1 MIFDK
6 LIAASEEMRG
16 MLEMSTDT
24 KSHHDFDWPAIS
36 YGPCE
41 KYRRAD
47 LDIIDAIE
55 DRKLWMMHLVVYP
68 HLDDGSPLF
77 GFDVIAGPK
86 KITGAFH
93 DFSPIDKSSYII
105 PKFEENVK
113 DFIPSKKRELPQWAL
128 NIFSGHMLSAGN
140 VREEEEIDKIL
151 ALAIRNL
158 QLILDELPNRVN
170 GADWSVEHDWYCH
183 NQKQNPHTPRVMES
197 LGVDPV
203 TVRKYIDECLFPE
216 LGADSPDA

>member
-6 LIAASEEMRG
+6 LIAASEEMRT
-16 MLEMSTDT
+16 MLEISTDT
-24 KSHHDFDWPAIS
+24 KRHHDFDWPAIS

-41 KYRRAD
+41 KFRRAD

-55 DRKLWMMHLVVYP
+55 DRKLWMMHLVIYP

-140 VREEEEIDKIL
+140 VREEEEVDKIL
-151 ALAIRNL
+151 ALAVKNL
-158 QLILDELPNRVN
+158 QLILDELPNRVD
-170 GADWSVEHDWYCH
+170 GADWSIEHDWYCH

-203 TVRKYIDECLFPE
+203 TVRRYIDECLFPE
-216 LGADSPDA
+216 LGADSPDT

>member
-1 MIFDK
+1 MIFSK
-6 LIAASEEMRG
+6 LIAASKVMQD
-16 MLEMSTDT
+16 MLEMSADM
-24 KSHHDFDWPAIS
+24 KKHHDFDWPAIS

-41 KYRRAD
+41 KFRRAD
-47 LDIIDAIE
+47 LDIIDAIGT
-55 DRKLWMMHLVVYP
+55 RKLWMMHLVVYP

-105 PKFEENVK
+105 PLFEENVK

-128 NIFSGHMLSAGN
+128 NIFSGHMVSAGN
-140 VREEEEIDKIL
+140 IREEEEIDKIL
-151 ALAIRNL
+151 ELAIKNL
-158 QLILDELPNRVN
+158 ELILSQLPNRVE
-170 GADWSVEHDWYCH
+170 GADWSVKHDWYCH

-216 LGADSPDA
+216 LGVDSPDT

>member
-6 LIAASEEMRG
+6 LIAASEEMRK

-24 KSHHDFDWPAIS
+24 KHHHDFDWPAIS

-41 KYRRAD
+41 KFRRAD

-77 GFDVIAGPK
+77 GFDIIAGPK

-140 VREEEEIDKIL
+140 VREEEEVDKIL
-151 ALAIRNL
+151 ALAIKNL
-158 QLILDELPNRVN
+158 KLILDELPNRVK

-216 LGADSPDA
+216 LGAYSGDA